1 MYLPR
6 VALSAEDVERRAGL
20 PPGWVL
26 RHSGVEVRY
35 ECVMPETLATMAQ
48 EAVRLALEDAGIG
61 FPEIDL
67 IVDCSTCRHQPIP
80 CNAAILQ
87 AIFGSEAHGIPCMDV
102 QGACLGFVLGLN
114 VANGLL
120 AAGGYERI
128 LLVCSEAGLPGVN
141 WDEPESA
148 TLMGDGAAAVIVERA
163 EPRADYYFRH
173 ETYSAHVEDCEVR
186 GGGHRLPAYLFK
198 EENVADYLFH
208 MDGPQ
213 VFRTALLRLPQMFEC
228 LIEEASTD
236 RASLLVVPHQ
246 ASPRAVESV
255 RRVLKLTSNQ
265 FVNRVAKMGN
275 MIAASIPAMLHEV
288 RQEGRLHP
296 GQPVMLLG
304 TSAGYAQAGLIFTP

>member
-6 VALSAEDVERRAGL
+6 VALTAEDVERRAGL
-20 PPGWVL
+20 PAGWVL

-35 ECVMPETLATMAQ
+35 ECAAPESLATMAH
-48 EAVRLALEDAGIG
+48 EAVRLALEDGGIG
-61 FPEIDL
+61 LAEIDL

-87 AIFGSEAHGIPCMDV
+87 SAFGPEAQGIPCMDV

-120 AAGGYERI
+120 ATGGYKRI

-148 TLMGDGAAAVIVERA
+148 TLMGDGAAAVIVERTD
-163 EPRADYYFRH
+163 PRATYFFRH
-173 ETYSAHVEDCEVR
+173 ETYSAHVADCEVR
-186 GGGHRLPAYLFK
+186 GGGHRLPPYFFTEDNA
-198 EENVADYLFH
+198 ADYRFH

-213 VFRTALLRLPQMFEC
+213 VFRTALTRLPPMFDR
-228 LIEEASTD
+228 LTNEAQAART
-236 RASLLVVPHQ
+236 SLFVVPHQ

-255 RRVLKLTSNQ
+255 RRVLKLSPEQ
-265 FVNRVAKMGN
+265 YVNRVSTMGN
-275 MIAASIPAMLHEV
+275 LIAASIPVVLDQL
-288 RQEGRLHP
+288 RREGRLHP
-296 GQPVMLLG
+296 GNPVMLLG
-304 TSAGYAQAGLIFTP
+304 TSAGYAQAGLIFVP